1 MDCNVKNPLPVLPK
15 VEEPQVEA
23 PKELPK
29 TEEVF
34 QVEKVE
40 EPKEVVEVKQEPQEV
55 IQEVIQEKP
64 KKEKKKRVA
73 SDKLREHLA
82 KARAKSLETR
92 RRNKELKQ
100 QKLAEANEQIKQSKT
115 KSKPIDIP
123 QPTQAPQPKQSTN
136 FEIDYDRI
144 INGLSQKLVNDYEL
158 NTPAP
163 IQKPEPPLP
172 QQTRPIPRQIPRQ
185 PNIQEIRQQERNEAQ
200 KYYSALY
207 EQRNQKKVAV
217 DILRGKRGQ
226 PMIRKKDYSD
236 DVWDRCFN

>member
-1 MDCNVKNPLPVLPK
+1 
-15 VEEPQVEA
+15 
-23 PKELPK
+23 
-29 TEEVF
+29 
-34 QVEKVE
+34 
-40 EPKEVVEVKQEPQEV
+40 
-55 IQEVIQEKP
+55 
-64 KKEKKKRVA
+64 
-73 SDKLREHLA
+73 
-82 KARAKSLETR
+82 KSLETR

-100 QKLAEANEQIKQSKT
+100 QKLAEANEQIKQNKT

-123 QPTQAPQPKQSTN
+123 QPTQAPQPTPPQKQSTN

-158 NTPAP
+158 NTPPP

-207 EQRNQKKVAV
+207 EQRNQKKVAF
-217 DILRGKRGQ
+217 DILRGKGGR
-226 PMIRKKDYSD
+226 PIMTKKEYSD
-236 DVWDRCFN
+236 DVWDKCFK

>member
-15 VEEPQVEA
+15 VEEPEPVK

-34 QVEKVE
+34 QVPQKEVVEKVE
-40 EPKEVVEVKQEPQEV
+40 EPAEVVQEV
-55 IQEVIQEKP
+55 VQKP
-64 KKEKKKRVA
+64 KKEKKKREA

-123 QPTQAPQPKQSTN
+123 QPTQPPPQKQSTN

-163 IQKPEPPLP
+163 IQKPEPQLP
-172 QQTRPIPRQIPRQ
+172 QQTRPLPRQIPRQ
-185 PNIQEIRQQERNEAQ
+185 PTTAEIRQQERNEAQ

-207 EQRNQKKVAV
+207 EQRNQKKVAF
-217 DILRGKRGQ
+217 DILRGKGGR
-226 PMIRKKDYSD
+226 PMMTKKEYSD
-236 DVWDRCFN
+236 DVWDKCFK